1 FVRHANTSLS
11 SLLECSRREVW
22 QCNRAAVVSFTSRCQ
37 RLDCKPALGARGRV
51 LSSPYRMRCRSR
63 FFPPA
68 STVGQQ
74 VYWGEQPRDQ
84 FRSQRILGLVE
95 VLPRPHARRARRNC
109 LQPESHLAERRDQ
122 GPASARSAGDRH
134 WRVLSAGATGNGITG
149 LQPDQRGNANSPAKF
164 ETTTLLDRCPCPP
177 GGLGAGFLGQIPP
190 WRRVRRWCVPG
201 IDRVL

>member
-1 FVRHANTSLS
+1 SIANRCDFHLEQELARAETQDMRADLDAKNKCGCANSDFEFACDWKRPGENYFLCCRRFRVVTDEPTVIFALVDSCFVRHANTSLS
-11 SLLECSRREVW
+11 SPLECSRREVW

-51 LSSPYRMRCRSR
+51 LSGPYRMRCRSR

-95 VLPRPHARRARRNC
+95 VLP
-109 LQPESHLAERRDQ
+109 
-122 GPASARSAGDRH
+122 
-134 WRVLSAGATGNGITG
+134 
-149 LQPDQRGNANSPAKF
+149 
-164 ETTTLLDRCPCPP
+164 
-177 GGLGAGFLGQIPP
+177 
-190 WRRVRRWCVPG
+190 
-201 IDRVL
+201 